1 MTSYFFNAE
10 EVFHIA
16 IQIEQNGEEFY
27 NLMVKQVADNKTKDV
42 CQRLAGEEHK
52 HRLMFEGLLIELVAK
67 KGSVYNLTEFPESD
81 LAYLK
86 ALADTNVFTHKLNTA
101 AFSNPMP
108 SAQNAVKLALD
119 FEKDSILF
127 FLQMKKFTRPEWGQ
141 VEIDKLIEQ
150 EQEHIRLLTGL
161 LKEIK

>member
-10 EVFHIA
+10 EIFHIA

-27 NLMVKQVADNKTKDV
+27 NLMVKQVADNKAKDV

-52 HRLMFEGLLIELVAK
+52 HRLMFEDLLKELVIK

-86 ALADTNVFTHKLNTA
+86 ALADTNVFTHKLNTVA
-101 AFSNPMP
+101 LSSQMP
-108 SAQNAVKLALD
+108 SAKSTVKFALD

-141 VEIDKLIEQ
+141 VEINKLIEQ

-161 LKEIK
+161 LKEVK